1 MKLGILA
8 NACKS
13 VGKDFKLNPGD
24 GAFYGPKLDFKL
36 RDSMNRI
43 WQCGTIQLDMN
54 LPERFD
60 LTYIDQNGE
69 KVRPIM
75 LHRALCG
82 SIERFIGVIT
92 EHFGGAFPTWL
103 APVQVKL
110 IPVNNNYHLD
120 FVKKVNER
128 LFKEGI
134 RAEIDDRE
142 EKLGYKIREAQ
153 TKKIPYQLVCGDNEV
168 QNDQL
173 TYRKYGSKDQT
184 TVSIDEFVE
193 MIKEEVKTLKRL

>member
-1 MKLGILA
+1 
-8 NACKS
+8 
-13 VGKDFKLNPGD
+13 
-24 GAFYGPKLDFKL
+24 
-36 RDSMNRI
+36 
-43 WQCGTIQLDMN
+43 MN

-103 APVQVKL
+103 APVKVKL